1 MSLLLPAVQMARA
14 SARATQCANRQH
26 QIGVAFHHYI
36 QQKGR
41 TPTVDI
47 VLTGLG
53 PYMTE
58 QSGSEVYRCPEV
70 PVSETVSY
78 GVNECVHRLVD
89 ESTKIVLLDA
99 VESTV
104 RFSPGADTDWATV
117 VDPRHSG
124 GMNVLYFD
132 GSVERKWPDDINPQT
147 DPNMLASVWKPRRG
161 CDTSGGC
168 SCSGPGS
175 VCGLW
180 SGWNNRTGNYGP
192 SWEAFRLQPTLQ
204 YPWGSGNAV
213 EAAIEGI
220 SVPESKPPGIGN
232 RHTVMLTGW
241 IMADHSETYEFF
253 VQYDDATTITI
264 DGHTIFRRPGH
275 VWSNR
280 RVPADRPLAMTACQ
294 WVEIVIVNENF
305 GGTSEL
311 RLWWRSPSTPL
322 EDVPD
327 SNIRTTAP

>member
-1 MSLLLPAVQMARA
+1 MTYRAKSGFTLVELLVVIAIIGILIALLLPAVQMARA

-132 GSVERKWPDDINPQT
+132 GSVERKWPDDINPQA
-147 DPNMLASVWKPRRG
+147 DPNILASVWEPRRG
-161 CDTSGGC
+161 CDTSAGACG
-168 SCSGPGS
+168 SAPSAGAGFVNGLWAEYRNGIENYGPGS
-175 VCGLW
+175 PHATRVDPSLNYPYG
-180 SGWNNRTGNYGP
+180 TGNACEAPTRHQYWKP
-192 SWEAFRLQPTLQ
+192 S
-204 YPWGSGNAV
+204 
-213 EAAIEGI
+213 
-220 SVPESKPPGIGN
+220 GIGEL
-232 RHTVMLTGW
+232 HTVVWTGEIW
-241 IMADHSETYEFF
+241 IEHNEPYQFHMS
-253 VQYDDATTITI
+253 YDDGTSVNVDGTTIMNV
-264 DGHTIFRRPGH
+264 PGY
-275 VWSNR
+275 R
-280 RVPADRPLAMTACQ
+280 
-294 WVEIVIVNENF
+294 
-305 GGTSEL
+305 
-311 RLWWRSPSTPL
+311 
-322 EDVPD
+322 
-327 SNIRTTAP
+327 